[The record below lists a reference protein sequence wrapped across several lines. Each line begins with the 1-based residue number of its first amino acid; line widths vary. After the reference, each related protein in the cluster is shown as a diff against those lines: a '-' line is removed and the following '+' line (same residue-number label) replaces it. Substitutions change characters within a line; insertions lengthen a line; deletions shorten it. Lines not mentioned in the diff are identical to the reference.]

1 MKKNQMLKYIL
12 PGIVGLLFN
21 SLYIIV
27 DGIFVANILGSN
39 ALAAVTIVVP
49 IVEILIALSLMVSI
63 GCGVY
68 ISANMGR
75 RKEKEARE
83 YFNNGLT
90 LMIGL
95 SLVITT
101 LFLLFNKKIV
111 GFLGATDLIF
121 EETREY
127 FIWFTFFIPCFML
140 NYALGTWVRNDGKPK
155 LAMIG
160 QIIGAILN
168 VCLDYIFMGPM
179 RMGIKG
185 AAIATGLGP
194 IIGIIILLPHFI
206 KKRGNLYLEK
216 TKIERKKMKKILL
229 GGLPSF
235 AIEFSL
241 GLITFLCNIFIG
253 YKFQEIGLSAF
264 GVIGYINLIM
274 LSIYLG
280 IGQGTQPLISY
291 LDGQNKP
298 EEIQDIYI
306 YSLKIA
312 IGTGLLAYLLLYFA
326 KPLITGIFI
335 DSSDIELRS
344 LTLKAIDLFFVGV
357 VLTGINI
364 ITASLFEAKQSI
376 KDSILISAGRSF
388 IFLLPTLMIL
398 NKMSN
403 PMLIWLAVPISELI
417 TLILSFNLWKKDE
430 RKYDKELKFSHN

>member
-27 DGIFVANILGSN
+27 DGIFVANMLGNNS
-39 ALAAVTIVVP
+39 LAAVTIVVP
-49 IVEILIALSLMVSI
+49 VVEVLIALSLMISI

-68 ISANMGR
+68 ISANLGAKK
-75 RKEKEARE
+75 KEEARA
-83 YFNNGLT
+83 YFNNGLI
-90 LMIGL
+90 LILGL
-95 SLVITT
+95 SLVITS
-101 LFLLFNKKIV
+101 LFLIFNKKIV

-127 FIWFTFFIPCFML
+127 FIWFTFFIPCFVL

-160 QIIGAILN
+160 QVIGAILN
-168 VCLDYIFMGPM
+168 ICLDYLFMGPM
-179 RMGIKG
+179 GMGIKG

-194 IIGIIILLPHFI
+194 IIGVIILLPHFI
-206 KKRGNLYLEK
+206 MKKGDLYLEK
-216 TKIERKKMKKILL
+216 IKIEGKKIREILW

-241 GLITFLCNIFIG
+241 GLITLLYNIFIA
-253 YKFQEIGLSAF
+253 YRFEELGLSAF
-264 GVIGYINLIM
+264 GVIGYINLIV

-312 IGTGLLAYLLLYFA
+312 IGTGLITYLLLYFA
-326 KPLITGIFI
+326 KPFIVGIFI
-335 DSSDIELRS
+335 DMADIDLKL
-344 LTLKAIDLFFVGV
+344 LTLRAINLFFLAIT
-357 VLTGINI
+357 LTGINI
-364 ITASLFEAKQSI
+364 VTASLFEAKQNI
-376 KDSILISAGRSF
+376 KDSILISLGRSF
-388 IFLLPTLMIL
+388 IFLLPALML
-398 NKMSN
+398 VNRMSN
-403 PMLIWLAVPISELI
+403 PMLLWLALPISELM
-417 TLILSFNLWKKDE
+417 TFFLSLSLWKKE
-430 RKYDKELKFSHN
+430 KEKDGEELTFNPN